1 MDFNEFANPRKDKLI
16 AKVKLLRET
25 DAPVKAIRQLQKEK
39 AALYDELNA
48 KRDEI
53 IAKYSG

>member
-1 MDFNEFANPRKDKLI
+1 MNLRIIE
-16 AKVKLLRET
+16 KVKLLRET

-53 IAKYSG
+53 IAKYGAK